1 MTNEGTN
8 EGTGKDEIELT
19 EFTTDLTIEQQFKLK
34 LYADQTQSLSAEE
47 AQILLI
53 EMMRRNMIK
62 DNVIR
67 HLLNPNKHK
76 ENE

>member
-8 EGTGKDEIELT
+8 KGKDEIELT
-19 EFTTDLTIEQQFKLK
+19 ELTIEQQFKLK
-34 LYADQTQSLSAEE
+34 VYAAQTQSLSAEE

-53 EMMRRNMIK
+53 EMMRRNRIK

-67 HLLNPNKHK
+67 HLLNPQKP
-76 ENE
+76 NE